1 MSGHRQEE
9 VSDML
14 NEPALEGL
22 MEESND
28 LHADAMREVQPNL
41 RALREHHHDV
51 PAPSLDASRIQQI
64 NDDRRS
70 LAGRTSSLLAGAGL
84 LGTGLGVSL
93 MALLAEPAAADKAV
107 DVQILQ
113 TASSLEV
120 LAVATY
126 KAALTLPFIADGNA
140 VVKKFAETTMMQH
153 DEHRQAFQAQTK
165 ALGAKEQTEA
175 NPKYAPVVEKA
186 KPTLKGP
193 ADVIELAATLEEVAT
208 ETYLKNCTLLDDN
221 ESKALFASVMGVEC
235 QHLAV
240 LRAVGALVAAG
251 DAGIA
256 LIAIPTDV
264 AKLPA
269 AAGSVAFPK
278 AFEPTDK
285 ASPPAEGAVK

>member
-1 MSGHRQEE
+1 
-9 VSDML
+9 ML

-22 MEESND
+22 IEESND
-28 LHADAMREVQPNL
+28 LHADAMRAAPANL
-41 RALREHHHDV
+41 VRLREHHLDV
-51 PAPSLDASRIQQI
+51 PAAPLDPQQIQQV
-64 NDDRRS
+64 NEERHN

-84 LGTGLGVSL
+84 LGTGLGVGL
-93 MALLAEPAAADKAV
+93 MSLLASPAAADKTM

-113 TASSLEV
+113 TATSLE
-120 LAVATY
+120 LIAVATY
-126 KAALTLPFIADGNA
+126 KAALMLPFIADGNA
-140 VVKKFAETTMMQH
+140 VVKKFAETTMSQH
-153 DEHRQAFQAQTK
+153 NEHRQAFDAQAK
-165 ALGAKEQTEA
+165 ALGGAVQTA
-175 NPKYAPVVEKA
+175 TNPKYTPIVEQA

-193 ADVIELAATLEEVAT
+193 ADVISLAATLEEVAT
-208 ETYLKNCTLLDDN
+208 ETYLKNCTLLDDS
-221 ESKALFASVMGVEC
+221 ETKALFASVMGVEC

-240 LRAVGALVAAG
+240 LRAVGALVAG
-251 DAGIA
+251 GEAGIA

>member
-1 MSGHRQEE
+1 
-9 VSDML
+9 ML

-22 MEESND
+22 IEESSD
-28 LHADAMREVQPNL
+28 LHADAMREVKPNL
-41 RALREHHHDV
+41 VALQEHHHDV
-51 PAPSLDASRIQQI
+51 PAAPLDPHQIQQI
-64 NDDRRS
+64 NDERRS
-70 LAGRTSSLLAGAGL
+70 LSGRTSTLLAGAGL
-84 LGTGLGVSL
+84 LGTGFGVSL
-93 MALLAEPAAADKAV
+93 MSLLATPASAATAM

-126 KAALTLPFIADGNA
+126 KAALTLPFIANGNG

-165 ALGAKEQTEA
+165 AIGGKEQTEP
-175 NPKYAPVVEKA
+175 NPKYAPVVESA
-186 KPTLKGP
+186 KPTLKGA
-193 ADVIELAATLEEVAT
+193 ADVVTLAATLEEVAT
-208 ETYLKNCTLLDDN
+208 ETYLKNCTLLEDG

-269 AAGSVAFPK
+269 AAGSIAFPE
-278 AFEPTDK
+278 AFQPTDK